1 MTVLL
6 TGLDPATI
14 HALNQPHV
22 TAVYALKLD
31 LVSGVS
37 RIHSGLGPLVINGE
51 TYYGVGSMGSVG
63 PQKEQLSTSPTK
75 LTVALGGLDDSLLA
89 EVMRERIVD
98 RMAWLYLV
106 VMGPGGAPLNACLQF
121 KGRIAQT
128 PVKAGRTNTIQLTI
142 SNIFE
147 DWKRGLNLRNTD
159 ESHRRLYPD
168 DHFFRYQ
175 SQMADRSIFWGSV
188 KDAPGFVYE
197 D

>member
-1 MTVLL
+1 MTALL

-31 LVSGVS
+31 LVSGFS
-37 RIHSGLGPLVINGE
+37 RIHSGLGPLVIGGE

-63 PQKEQLSTSPTK
+63 AQKEQLSTSPTK
-75 LTVALGGLDDSLLA
+75 LTLALGGLDDSLLA

-106 VMGPGGAPLNACLQF
+106 VMGPDGAPLNACLQF

-128 PVKAGRTNTIQLTI
+128 PVKAGKTNTIQLTI

-147 DWKRGLNLRNTD
+147 DWQKGLNLRCTD
-159 ESHRRLYPD
+159 ESHRRIYPND
-168 DHFFRYQ
+168 RFFRYQ
-175 SQMADRSIFWGSV
+175 NEMADRSIFWGSK
-188 KDAPGFVYE
+188 KDAPGFVYK

>member
-1 MTVLL
+1 MIV
-6 TGLDPATI
+6 GLDPDVIA
-14 HALNQPHV
+14 ALNQPHV
-22 TAVYALKLD
+22 SALYALKLD

-37 RIHSGLGPLVINGE
+37 RVHSGLGPLVIGGE

-75 LTVALGGLDDSLLA
+75 LTVALGGLDDSMLA

-98 RMAWLYLV
+98 RMAWLFLV
-106 VMGPGGAPLNACLQF
+106 VIGPDGVPLNASLQF

-128 PVKAGRTNTIQLTI
+128 PIKAGKTNTIQLTI

-147 DWKRGLNLRNTD
+147 DWQKGLNLRCTD
-159 ESHRRLYPD
+159 ESHRRIYPND
-168 DHFFRYQ
+168 RFFRYQ
-175 SQMADRSIFWGSV
+175 NEMADKSIFWGSK
-188 KDAPGFVYE
+188 KDAPGFVYK

>member
-1 MTVLL
+1 MIV
-6 TGLDPATI
+6 GLDPDVVA
-14 HALNQPHV
+14 ALNQPHV
-22 TAVYALKLD
+22 SALYALKLD

-37 RIHSGLGPLVINGE
+37 RVHSGLGPLVIGGE

-75 LTVALGGLDDSLLA
+75 LTVALGGLDDSMLA

-106 VMGPGGAPLNACLQF
+106 VMGPDGTPLNASLQF

-128 PVKAGRTNTIQLTI
+128 PIKAGKTNTIQLTI

-147 DWKRGLNLRNTD
+147 DWQKGLNQRYTD
-159 ESHRRLYPD
+159 ESHRRIHPSD
-168 DHFFRYQ
+168 RFFRFQ
-175 SQMADRSIFWGSV
+175 NEMADRSIFWGSK
-188 KDAPGFVYE
+188 KDAPGFVYK

>member
-1 MTVLL
+1 MIV
-6 TGLDPATI
+6 GLDPDVIA
-14 HALNQPHV
+14 ALNQPHV
-22 TAVYALKLD
+22 SALYALKLD
-31 LVSGVS
+31 LVSGIS
-37 RIHSGLGPLVINGE
+37 RVHSGLGPLVIGGE

-75 LTVALGGLDDSLLA
+75 LTVALGGLDDSMLA

-106 VMGPGGAPLNACLQF
+106 VMGPDGVPLNASLQF

-128 PVKAGRTNTIQLTI
+128 PIKAGKTNTIQLTI

-147 DWKRGLNLRNTD
+147 DWQKGLNLRCTD
-159 ESHRRLYPD
+159 ESHRRLYPND
-168 DHFFRYQ
+168 RFFRYQ
-175 SQMADRSIFWGSV
+175 NEMADRSIFWGSK
-188 KDAPGFVYE
+188 KDAPGFVYK

>member
-1 MTVLL
+1 MIV
-6 TGLDPATI
+6 GLDPDVIA
-14 HALNQPHV
+14 ALNQPHV
-22 TAVYALKLD
+22 SALYALKLD

-37 RIHSGLGPLVINGE
+37 RVHSGLGPLVIGGE

-75 LTVALGGLDDSLLA
+75 LTVALGGLDDSMLA

-98 RMAWLYLV
+98 RMAWLFLV
-106 VMGPGGAPLNACLQF
+106 VMGPDGVPLNASLQF

-128 PVKAGRTNTIQLTI
+128 PIKAGKTNTIQLTI

-147 DWKRGLNLRNTD
+147 DWQKGLNLRCTD
-159 ESHRRLYPD
+159 ESHRRIYPND
-168 DHFFRYQ
+168 RFFRYQ
-175 SQMADRSIFWGSV
+175 NEMADKSIFWGSK
-188 KDAPGFVYE
+188 KDAPGFVYK

>member
-1 MTVLL
+1 MIV
-6 TGLDPATI
+6 GLDPDVIA
-14 HALNQPHV
+14 ALNQPHV
-22 TAVYALKLD
+22 SALYALKLD

-37 RIHSGLGPLVINGE
+37 RVHSGLGPLVIGGE

-75 LTVALGGLDDSLLA
+75 LTVALGGLDDSMLA

-106 VMGPGGAPLNACLQF
+106 VMGPDGVPLNASLQF

-128 PVKAGRTNTIQLTI
+128 PIKAGKTNTIQLTI

-147 DWKRGLNLRNTD
+147 DWQKGLNLRCTD
-159 ESHRRLYPD
+159 ESHRRIYPND
-168 DHFFRYQ
+168 RFFRYQ
-175 SQMADRSIFWGSV
+175 NEMADKSIFWGSK
-188 KDAPGFVYE
+188 KDAPGFVYK

>member
-1 MTVLL
+1 MIV
-6 TGLDPATI
+6 GLDPDVIA
-14 HALNQPHV
+14 ALNQPHV
-22 TAVYALKLD
+22 SALYALKLD

-37 RIHSGLGPLVINGE
+37 RVHSGLGPLVIGGE

-75 LTVALGGLDDSLLA
+75 LTVALGGLDDSMLA

-98 RMAWLYLV
+98 RMAWLFLV
-106 VMGPGGAPLNACLQF
+106 VMGPDGVPLNASLQL

-128 PVKAGRTNTIQLTI
+128 PIKAGKTNTIQLTI

-147 DWKRGLNLRNTD
+147 DWQKGLNLRCTD
-159 ESHRRLYPD
+159 ESHRRIYPND
-168 DHFFRYQ
+168 RFFRYQ
-175 SQMADRSIFWGSV
+175 NEMADKSIFWGSK
-188 KDAPGFVYE
+188 KDAPGFVYK

>member
-1 MTVLL
+1 MIV
-6 TGLDPATI
+6 GLDPDVIA
-14 HALNQPHV
+14 ALNQPHV
-22 TAVYALKLD
+22 SALYALKLD

-37 RIHSGLGPLVINGE
+37 RVHSGLGPLVIGGE

-75 LTVALGGLDDSLLA
+75 LTVALGGLDDSMLA

-106 VMGPGGAPLNACLQF
+106 VIGADGVPLDACLQF

-128 PVKAGRTNTIQLTI
+128 PIKAGKTNTIQLTI

-147 DWKRGLNLRNTD
+147 DWQKGLNLRCTD
-159 ESHRRLYPD
+159 ESHRRIYPND
-168 DHFFRYQ
+168 RFFRYQ
-175 SQMADRSIFWGSV
+175 NEMADKSIFWGSK
-188 KDAPGFVYE
+188 KDAPGFVYK

>member
-75 LTVALGGLDDSLLA
+75 LSVALGGLDDSLLA

-106 VMGPGGAPLNACLQF
+106 VMSPDGAPLNACLQF

>member
-14 HALNQPHV
+14 HALNHPHV

-37 RIHSGLGPLVINGE
+37 RVHSGLGPLVINGE

-75 LTVALGGLDDSLLA
+75 LSVALGGLDDSLLA
-89 EVMRERIVD
+89 DVMRERIVD

-106 VMGPGGAPLNACLQF
+106 VMSPDGAPLNACLQF

>member
-1 MTVLL
+1 MIV
-6 TGLDPATI
+6 GLDPAVIT
-14 HALNQPHV
+14 ALNQPHV
-22 TAVYALKLD
+22 SALYALKLD
-31 LVSGVS
+31 LVSGIS
-37 RIHSGLGPLVINGE
+37 RIHSGLGPLVIDGE

-75 LTVALGGLDDSLLA
+75 LPVTLGGLDDSLLA

-106 VMGPGGAPLNACLQF
+106 VMGPDGVPLNACLQF

-128 PVKAGRTNTIQLTI
+128 PIKAGKTNTIQLTI

-147 DWKRGLNLRNTD
+147 DWQKGLNRRCTD
-159 ESHRRLYPD
+159 ESHRRLHPN

-175 SQMADRSIFWGSV
+175 NEMADRAIYWGSK
-188 KDAPGFVYE
+188 KDAPDFVYK

>member
-1 MTVLL
+1 MIV
-6 TGLDPATI
+6 GLDPDVIA
-14 HALNQPHV
+14 ALNQPHV
-22 TAVYALKLD
+22 SALYALKLD

-37 RIHSGLGPLVINGE
+37 RVHSGLGPLVIGGE

-75 LTVALGGLDDSLLA
+75 LTVALGGLDDSMLA

-98 RMAWLYLV
+98 RMAWLFLV
-106 VMGPGGAPLNACLQF
+106 VIGPDGVPLNASLQF

-128 PVKAGRTNTIQLTI
+128 PIKAGKTNTIQLTI

-147 DWKRGLNLRNTD
+147 DWQKGLNLRCTD
-159 ESHRRLYPD
+159 ESHRRLYPND
-168 DHFFRYQ
+168 RFFRYQ
-175 SQMADRSIFWGSV
+175 NEMADRSIFWGSK
-188 KDAPGFVYE
+188 KDAPGFVYK

>member
-1 MTVLL
+1 MIV
-6 TGLDPATI
+6 GLDPDVIA
-14 HALNQPHV
+14 ALNQPHV
-22 TAVYALKLD
+22 SALYALKLD

-37 RIHSGLGPLVINGE
+37 RVHSGLGPLVIGGE

-75 LTVALGGLDDSLLA
+75 LTVALGGLDDSMLA

-106 VMGPGGAPLNACLQF
+106 VIGPDGVPLNASLQF

-128 PVKAGRTNTIQLTI
+128 PIKAGKTNTIQLTI

-147 DWKRGLNLRNTD
+147 DWQKGLNLRCTD
-159 ESHRRLYPD
+159 ESHRRIYPND
-168 DHFFRYQ
+168 RFFRYQ
-175 SQMADRSIFWGSV
+175 NEMADRSIFWGSK
-188 KDAPGFVYE
+188 KDAPGFVYK

>member
-1 MTVLL
+1 MIV
-6 TGLDPATI
+6 GLDPDVIA
-14 HALNQPHV
+14 ALNQPHV
-22 TAVYALKLD
+22 SALYALKLD
-31 LVSGVS
+31 LVSGIS
-37 RIHSGLGPLVINGE
+37 RIHSGLGELVIGGE

-75 LTVALGGLDDSLLA
+75 LTVALGGLDDSMLA

-106 VMGPGGAPLNACLQF
+106 VMGPDGAPLNASLQF

-128 PVKAGRTNTIQLTI
+128 PIKAGKTNTIQLTI

-147 DWKRGLNLRNTD
+147 DWQKGLNLRCTD
-159 ESHRRLYPD
+159 ESHRRLYPND
-168 DHFFRYQ
+168 RFFRYQ
-175 SQMADRSIFWGSV
+175 NEMADKSIFWGSK
-188 KDAPGFVYE
+188 KDAPGFVYK

>member
-1 MTVLL
+1 MIV
-6 TGLDPATI
+6 GLDPDVIA
-14 HALNQPHV
+14 ALNQPHV
-22 TAVYALKLD
+22 SALYALKMD

-37 RIHSGLGPLVINGE
+37 RVHSGLGPLVIGGE

-75 LTVALGGLDDSLLA
+75 LTVSLGGLDDSMLA

-106 VMGPGGAPLNACLQF
+106 VMGPGGAPLNASLQF

-128 PVKAGRTNTIQLTI
+128 PIKAGKTNTIQLTI

-147 DWKRGLNLRNTD
+147 DWQKGLNLRCTD
-159 ESHRRLYPD
+159 ESHRRLYPND
-168 DHFFRYQ
+168 RFFRYQ
-175 SQMADRSIFWGSV
+175 NEMADKSIFWGSK
-188 KDAPGFVYE
+188 KDAPGFVYK

>member
-1 MTVLL
+1 MIV
-6 TGLDPATI
+6 GLDPAVI
-14 HALNQPHV
+14 AALNQPHV
-22 TAVYALKLD
+22 SALYALKLD

-37 RIHSGLGPLVINGE
+37 RVHSGLGPLVIGGE
-51 TYYGVGSMGSVG
+51 TYYGVGAMGAVS

-75 LTVALGGLDDSLLA
+75 LTVSLTGLDDSLLA

-106 VMGPGGAPLNACLQF
+106 VIGPDGVPLNASLQF

-128 PVKAGRTNTIQLTI
+128 PIKAGKTNTIQLTI

-147 DWKRGLNLRNTD
+147 DWQKGLNLRCTD
-159 ESHRRLYPD
+159 ESHRRLYPND
-168 DHFFRYQ
+168 RFFRYQ
-175 SQMADRSIFWGSV
+175 NEMADKSIFWGSK
-188 KDAPGFVYE
+188 KDAPGFVYK

>member
-1 MTVLL
+1 MIV
-6 TGLDPATI
+6 GLDPDVIA
-14 HALNQPHV
+14 ALNQPHV
-22 TAVYALKLD
+22 SALYALKLD

-37 RIHSGLGPLVINGE
+37 RVHSGLGPLVIGGE

-75 LTVALGGLDDSLLA
+75 LTVALGGLDDSMLA

-106 VMGPGGAPLNACLQF
+106 VMGPDGVPLNASLQF

-128 PVKAGRTNTIQLTI
+128 PIKAGKTNTIQLTI

-147 DWKRGLNLRNTD
+147 DWQKGLNLRCTD
-159 ESHRRLYPD
+159 ESHRRIYPND
-168 DHFFRYQ
+168 RFFRYQ
-175 SQMADRSIFWGSV
+175 NEMADRSIFWGSK
-188 KDAPGFVYE
+188 KDAPGFVYK

>member
-1 MTVLL
+1 MIV
-6 TGLDPATI
+6 GLDPDVIA
-14 HALNQPHV
+14 ALNQPHV
-22 TAVYALKLD
+22 SALYALKLD

-37 RIHSGLGPLVINGE
+37 RVHSGLGPLVIGGE

-75 LTVALGGLDDSLLA
+75 LTVALGGLDDSMLA

-106 VMGPGGAPLNACLQF
+106 VMGPDGVPLNASLQF

-128 PVKAGRTNTIQLTI
+128 PIKAGKTNTIQLTI

-147 DWKRGLNLRNTD
+147 DWQKGLNLRNTD
-159 ESHRRLYPD
+159 ESHRRIKPGDRFY
-168 DHFFRYQ
+168 RYQ
-175 SQMADRSIFWGSV
+175 SQMADRSIYWGSK
-188 KDAPGFVYE
+188 KDAPGFNYK

>member
-1 MTVLL
+1 MIA
-6 TGLDPATI
+6 GLDPDVIA
-14 HALNQPHV
+14 ALNQPHV
-22 TAVYALKLD
+22 SALYALKLD

-37 RIHSGLGPLVINGE
+37 RVHSGLGPLVIGGE

-75 LTVALGGLDDSLLA
+75 LTVALGGLDDSMLA

-106 VMGPGGAPLNACLQF
+106 VMGPDGAPLNASLQF

-128 PVKAGRTNTIQLTI
+128 PIKAGKTNTIQLTI

-147 DWKRGLNLRNTD
+147 DWQKGLNLRCTD
-159 ESHRRLYPD
+159 ESHRRLYPND
-168 DHFFRYQ
+168 RFFRYQ
-175 SQMADRSIFWGSV
+175 NEMADKSIFWGSK
-188 KDAPGFVYE
+188 KDAPGFVYK

>member
-1 MTVLL
+1 MIV
-6 TGLDPATI
+6 GLDPDVIA
-14 HALNQPHV
+14 ALNQPHV
-22 TAVYALKLD
+22 SALYALKLD

-37 RIHSGLGPLVINGE
+37 RVHSGLGPLVIGGE

-75 LTVALGGLDDSLLA
+75 LTVALGGLDDSMLA

-106 VMGPGGAPLNACLQF
+106 VIGPDGVPINASLQF

-128 PVKAGRTNTIQLTI
+128 PIKAGKTNTIQLTI

-147 DWKRGLNLRNTD
+147 DWQKGLNLRCTD
-159 ESHRRLYPD
+159 ESHRRLYPND
-168 DHFFRYQ
+168 RFFRYQ
-175 SQMADRSIFWGSV
+175 NEMADKSIFWGSK
-188 KDAPGFVYE
+188 KDAPGFVYK

>member
-1 MTVLL
+1 MIV
-6 TGLDPATI
+6 GLDPDVIA
-14 HALNQPHV
+14 ALNQPHV
-22 TAVYALKLD
+22 SALYALKLD
-31 LVSGVS
+31 LVSGIS
-37 RIHSGLGPLVINGE
+37 RVHSGLGPLVIGGE

-75 LTVALGGLDDSLLA
+75 LTVALGGLDDSMLA

-106 VMGPGGAPLNACLQF
+106 VMGPDGVPLNASLQF

-128 PVKAGRTNTIQLTI
+128 PIKAGKTNTIQLTI

-147 DWKRGLNLRNTD
+147 DWQKGLNLRCTD
-159 ESHRRLYPD
+159 ESHRRIYPND
-168 DHFFRYQ
+168 RFFRYQ
-175 SQMADRSIFWGSV
+175 NEMADKSIFWGSK
-188 KDAPGFVYE
+188 KDAPGFVYK

>member
-1 MTVLL
+1 MIV
-6 TGLDPATI
+6 GLDPDVIA
-14 HALNQPHV
+14 ALNQPHV
-22 TAVYALKLD
+22 SALYALKLD

-37 RIHSGLGPLVINGE
+37 RVHSGLGPLVIGGE

-75 LTVALGGLDDSLLA
+75 LTVALGGLDDSMLA

-98 RMAWLYLV
+98 RMAWLFLV
-106 VMGPGGAPLNACLQF
+106 VIGPDGVPLNASLQF

-128 PVKAGRTNTIQLTI
+128 PIKAGKTNTIQLTI

-147 DWKRGLNLRNTD
+147 DWQKGLNLRCTD
-159 ESHRRLYPD
+159 ESHRRLYPND
-168 DHFFRYQ
+168 RFFRYQ
-175 SQMADRSIFWGSV
+175 NEMADKSIFWGSK
-188 KDAPGFVYE
+188 KDAPGFVYK

>member
-1 MTVLL
+1 MIV
-6 TGLDPATI
+6 GLDPDVIA
-14 HALNQPHV
+14 ALNQPHV
-22 TAVYALKLD
+22 SALYALKLD

-37 RIHSGLGPLVINGE
+37 RVHSGLGPLVIGGE

-75 LTVALGGLDDSLLA
+75 LTVALGGLDDSMLA

-106 VMGPGGAPLNACLQF
+106 VMGPDGAPLNASLQF

-128 PVKAGRTNTIQLTI
+128 PIKAGKTNTIQLTI

-147 DWKRGLNLRNTD
+147 DWQKGLNLRCTD
-159 ESHRRLYPD
+159 ESHRRLYPND
-168 DHFFRYQ
+168 RFFRYQ
-175 SQMADRSIFWGSV
+175 NEMADKSIFWGSK
-188 KDAPGFVYE
+188 KDAPGFVYK

>member
-1 MTVLL
+1 
-6 TGLDPATI
+6 
-14 HALNQPHV
+14 
-22 TAVYALKLD
+22 
-31 LVSGVS
+31 
-37 RIHSGLGPLVINGE
+37 
-51 TYYGVGSMGSVG
+51 
-63 PQKEQLSTSPTK
+63 
-75 LTVALGGLDDSLLA
+75 
-89 EVMRERIVD
+89 MRERIVD

-106 VMGPGGAPLNACLQF
+106 VMGPDGAPLNACLQF

-147 DWKRGLNLRNTD
+147 DWLRGLNLRNTN

-175 SQMADRSIFWGSV
+175 DEMADKSIFWGS
-188 KDAPGFVYE
+188 KRDAPGFVYK